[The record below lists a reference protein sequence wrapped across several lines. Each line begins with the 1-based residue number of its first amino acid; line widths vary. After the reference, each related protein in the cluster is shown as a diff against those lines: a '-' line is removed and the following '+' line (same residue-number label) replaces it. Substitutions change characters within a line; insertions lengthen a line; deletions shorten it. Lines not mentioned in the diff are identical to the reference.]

1 MKKANFF
8 NIGKDFKCQEKN
20 EESTIKN
27 VHQAQRGNLYRNVHI

>member
-1 MKKANFF
+1 MTKANFF

-27 VHQAQRGNLYRNVHI
+27 EHQAQRGNLYTSVHI